1 MIKTSKTLYLLRHA
15 KAKRPVPGQRDAARE
30 LTRRG
35 RRAAAALGSGA
46 AAAGPL
52 PELVVTSP
60 AARAVQTAAEWAQ
73 AAGFP
78 ADRLARHD
86 QLYQAQVETLLAVI
100 RNLAEDLES
109 VLLVGHNP
117 TFSELASQL
126 GGRFID
132 LPTCAVA
139 MFSITGPW
147 AGAGA
152 TSAELLR
159 VERPD

>member
-1 MIKTSKTLYLLRHA
+1 MTNSSKTLYLLRHA

-35 RRAAAALGSGA
+35 HRAAAELGSGV

-52 PELVVTSP
+52 PDLVVTSP
-60 AARAVQTAAEWAQ
+60 ALRAVQTATGWAQ
-73 AAGFP
+73 AAGLSAP
-78 ADRLARHD
+78 RIARDDR
-86 QLYQAQVETLLAVI
+86 LYQAQVETLLAVI
-100 RNLAEDLES
+100 RSLDEELEA

-126 GGRFID
+126 AGRFID
-132 LPTCAVA
+132 LRTCALAVFA
-139 MFSITGPW
+139 ITGPW

-152 TSAELLR
+152 ASAELLR